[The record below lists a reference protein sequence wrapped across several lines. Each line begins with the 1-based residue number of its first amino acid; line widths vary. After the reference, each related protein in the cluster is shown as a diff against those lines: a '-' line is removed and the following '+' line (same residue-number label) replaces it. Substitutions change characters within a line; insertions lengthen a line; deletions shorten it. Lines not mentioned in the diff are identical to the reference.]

1 MLVESHILPP
11 SSDYPLFIAAKRY
24 WLPGFAENKTNPLV
38 QTLVVLHSTSFHKE
52 TWEPALEDLFK
63 QVTQPGST
71 VAIREAWSIDCPN
84 HGESGHL
91 NRRALKEPG
100 FTNFSCEKYA
110 QAVHRFLS
118 AGPTLAARVDFT
130 QRNLI
135 GIGHSLGANAMLL
148 MHHMEPIFKFST
160 LVIIEPLVSSLGSQH
175 LAPLA
180 QKLVNRAL
188 RRRERWGSL
197 EEIRK
202 AFLVEGS
209 SAAEWDSRV
218 LDSFVRHALYWNH
231 YDNYFHLCC
240 STAQEIGMYLDE
252 PGGVAPIIDLD
263 RICHSIPV
271 HIIMGKISDFI
282 PAYLHSALLDPNSGR
297 RFASVVTMEKVGH
310 LVRLSWPFVTAYVF
324 ITSAQ
329 IPQKAPTRLASHI
342 FNALSSPLP
351 SRM

>member
-63 QVTQPGST
+63 QVAQPGST

-100 FTNFSCEKYA
+100 FTNCQYCCSSSFVHVHWDLRRFRTVSCEKYA

-135 GIGHSLGANAMLL
+135 GIGHSLGANAMY
-148 MHHMEPIFKFST
+148 
-160 LVIIEPLVSSLGSQH
+160 
-175 LAPLA
+175 
-180 QKLVNRAL
+180 
-188 RRRERWGSL
+188 
-197 EEIRK
+197 
-202 AFLVEGS
+202 
-209 SAAEWDSRV
+209 V
-218 LDSFVRHALYWNH
+218 LFV
-231 YDNYFHLCC
+231 
-240 STAQEIGMYLDE
+240 
-252 PGGVAPIIDLD
+252 
-263 RICHSIPV
+263 
-271 HIIMGKISDFI
+271 
-282 PAYLHSALLDPNSGR
+282 
-297 RFASVVTMEKVGH
+297 
-310 LVRLSWPFVTAYVF
+310 
-324 ITSAQ
+324 
-329 IPQKAPTRLASHI
+329 
-342 FNALSSPLP
+342 
-351 SRM
+351 